1 MSARL
6 RTILNVV
13 ITLVALLAGGMVV
26 ACVASL
32 WIDGRLRPAALW
44 GSGLFVLSM
53 ATLAAAYVVALVIGR
68 RTRAAT
74 ATAAGVAAMVVIT
87 LCVSLDADKYS
98 PARLDASFGKV
109 NRLSD
114 QTLRV
119 IADLTE
125 TVEVTAFLSTMSEDE
140 TLQMRRVRELLD
152 EYEVTGR
159 GKIVLRRLDV
169 AANPQEAHRVAQ
181 ELGIDFVTA
190 NSVTFTAGRGETRRR
205 KDVRREEFFRRKR
218 SADGMSARE
227 VFHGEEAFTSA
238 LLAVSR
244 PQEKQVYFLGGHGER
259 DITSSE
265 QTGYARFA
273 SRVRAAGFRAA
284 ERALLLEESE
294 AVPEDC
300 ALLIV
305 AGPTR
310 QIGAGVLAKIDGYL
324 DGGGKALFLIE
335 PLTEPT
341 GLRPFLAK
349 YSVTVGDDVVIE
361 PRQYE
366 RSRYNPMVIEYP
378 PHPITKPLANT
389 YTVLYGACS
398 VSAGAA
404 GASGYRATPLLHTTK
419 DGWAKAGVKDAS
431 ALRTATFDKEKD
443 RRGPVGLAVAVE
455 RGGAD
460 VLIGSRVDTRL
471 VVVGDAGLA
480 AGAVLEQIPGNR
492 TFLRNA
498 MNWLRGEE
506 TLISIPSKDVVEAY
520 MHIVAADR
528 KRVGLLTVV
537 VVPMLV
543 LVIGGVVFVFRS
555 AQYS

>member
-6 RTILNVV
+6 QVILNVV

-32 WIDGRLRPAALW
+32 WIDGRLRPGALVS
-44 GSGLFVLSM
+44 SGLFVLSM
-53 ATLAAAYVVALVIGR
+53 ATLAAAYVIALVIGR

-87 LCVSLDADKYS
+87 LCASLDADKYS
-98 PARLDASFGKV
+98 PPRLDASFGKV

-119 IADLTE
+119 IAGLPE
-125 TVEVTAFLSTMSEDE
+125 TVEITGFLSTMSEDE

-152 EYEVTGR
+152 EYEVAGR
-159 GKIVLRRLDV
+159 GTIVLRLVDV
-169 AANPQEAHRVAQ
+169 AANPQEAQRVAQ

-218 SADGMSARE
+218 SADGMSSRE

-244 PQEKQVYFLGGHGER
+244 PQEKQVFFLGGHGER

-265 QTGYARFA
+265 QKGYARFA
-273 SRVRAAGFRAA
+273 SRVRAAGFRVA
-284 ERALLLEESE
+284 ERAVLLEESE

-300 ALLIV
+300 AILIV
-305 AGPTR
+305 AGPTGL
-310 QIGAGVLAKIDGYL
+310 IGDDALAKIDDYL
-324 DGGGKALFLIE
+324 DDGGKGLFLIE

-341 GLRPFLAK
+341 GLRPLLAK
-349 YSVTVGDDVVIE
+349 YSVTVGDDMVIE
-361 PRQYE
+361 PRQSDG
-366 RSRYNPMVIEYP
+366 SRYNPAMIQYP
-378 PHPITKPLANT
+378 SHPITKPLANT

-404 GASGYRATPLLHTTK
+404 GASEYRATPLLHTTRE
-419 DGWAKAGVKDAS
+419 GWAKVGVKDAR

-455 RGGAD
+455 RRAGDA
-460 VLIGSRVDTRL
+460 LIGARVDTRL

-480 AGAVLEQIPGNR
+480 SGTALEQVPGNR
-492 TFLRNA
+492 AFLRNA
-498 MNWLRGEE
+498 MNWMRGEE
-506 TLISIPSKDVVEAY
+506 TLISIPSKDVAEAY

-537 VVPMLV
+537 ALPMLALMV
-543 LVIGGVVFVFRS
+543 GGVVFAFRS
-555 AQYS
+555 ARYS

>member
-238 LLAVSR
+238 LLAVND

-273 SRVRAAGFRAA
+273 SRVRAAGFRVA

>member
-6 RTILNVV
+6 RIILNVV

-32 WIDGRLRPAALW
+32 WIDGRLRPGALVS
-44 GSGLFVLSM
+44 SGLFVLSM

-74 ATAAGVAAMVVIT
+74 ATAGGVAAMVVIT

-119 IADLTE
+119 IAGLTE
-125 TVEVTAFLSTMSEDE
+125 TVEVTAFLSTTSEDE

-169 AANPQEAHRVAQ
+169 AANPQEAQMVAQ

-190 NSVTFTAGRGETRRR
+190 NSVTFTAGRGDTRRR

-218 SADGMSARE
+218 SVDGMSTRE

-238 LLAVSR
+238 LLALSR
-244 PQEKQVYFLGGHGER
+244 PQEKQVYFVGGHGER

-265 QTGYARFA
+265 QEGYARFA
-273 SRVRAAGFRAA
+273 SRVRAAGFRVA
-284 ERALLLEESE
+284 ERAVLLEESE

-300 ALLIV
+300 AILIV

-341 GLRPFLAK
+341 GLRPLLAK

-361 PRQYE
+361 PRQYD
-366 RSRYNPMVIEYP
+366 RSRYNPTVIEYP
-378 PHPITKPLANT
+378 PHPITKALGNT

-404 GASGYRATPLLHTTK
+404 GASGYRATPLLHTTQ
-419 DGWAKAGVKDAS
+419 DGWAKAGVQDAS

-455 RGGAD
+455 RRGAD
-460 VLIGSRVDTRL
+460 VSIGSRVDTRL

-543 LVIGGVVFVFRS
+543 LLIGGVVFVFRS
-555 AQYS
+555 AKYS